1 MISFQPFFDK
11 LYLDEISTY
20 KLIKEHHISSST
32 INRLKHNKPVS
43 TATIEKLCEV
53 LNCEVYDI
61 LEFKPDK
68 KNWVGAA
75 YQTLIFSNLL
85 TVYSTS

>member
-1 MISFQPFFDK
+1 MISFEPFFDK

-43 TATIEKLCEV
+43 TATIEKLCKA
-53 LNCEVYDI
+53 LNCNVDDVMRFE
-61 LEFKPDK
+61 PDEK
-68 KNWVGAA
+68 K
-75 YQTLIFSNLL
+75 
-85 TVYSTS
+85 

>member
-1 MISFQPFFDK
+1 MISFEPFFDK

-53 LNCEVYDI
+53 LNCDVYDI
-61 LEFKPDK
+61 MELKSDEQ
-68 KNWVGAA
+68 N
-75 YQTLIFSNLL
+75 
-85 TVYSTS
+85 

>member
-1 MISFQPFFDK
+1 MISFKPFFDK
-11 LYLDEISTY
+11 LYLDEVSTY
-20 KLIKEHHISSST
+20 KLIKEHNISSST

-53 LNCEVYDI
+53 LNCDVYDI

-68 KNWVGAA
+68 KN
-75 YQTLIFSNLL
+75 
-85 TVYSTS
+85 

>member
-1 MISFQPFFDK
+1 MISFEPFFDK

-20 KLIKEHHISSST
+20 TLIKEHHISSRT

-68 KNWVGAA
+68 KN
-75 YQTLIFSNLL
+75 
-85 TVYSTS
+85 

>member
-1 MISFQPFFDK
+1 MIIYEPLWLTLD
-11 LYLDEISTY
+11 LDEVSTY

-61 LEFKPDK
+61 LEFKSDK
-68 KNWVGAA
+68 KN
-75 YQTLIFSNLL
+75 
-85 TVYSTS
+85 

>member
-20 KLIKEHHISSST
+20 TLIKEHHISSST
-32 INRLKHNKPVS
+32 ITRLKHNKPVS

-53 LNCEVYDI
+53 LNCDVYDI
-61 LEFKPDK
+61 MEFKSDK
-68 KNWVGAA
+68 KN
-75 YQTLIFSNLL
+75 
-85 TVYSTS
+85 

>member
-1 MISFQPFFDK
+1 MISFKPFFEK
-11 LYLDEISTY
+11 LYLDEVSTY
-20 KLIKEHHISSST
+20 KLIKEHNISSST

-53 LNCEVYDI
+53 LNCDVYDI

-68 KNWVGAA
+68 KN
-75 YQTLIFSNLL
+75 
-85 TVYSTS
+85 